1 MKSGSSAAIH
11 STGQVER
18 CFAVSS
24 SSQRSR
30 PARIGTS
37 LSVRRTTK
45 TFSTSDSPSTAW
57 STVALSGMR
66 LPPRS
71 PSLAVSTTLQPASRM
86 RSRSDSAEKPAK
98 TTEWTAPMRAQA
110 SML

>member
-18 CFAVSS
+18 CREVSS
-24 SSQRSR
+24 SSHRSR
-30 PARIGTS
+30 PSSMGTS

-45 TFSTSDSPSTAW
+45 TFSTRDRPSTAL
-57 STVALSGMR
+57 STVAFRGMR
-66 LPPRS
+66 LPPRR
-71 PSLAVSTTLQPASRM
+71 PSLAVKTTLQPASRM

-98 TTEWTAPMRAQA
+98 TTEWTAPIRAQA

>member
-1 MKSGSSAAIH
+1 M
-11 STGQVER
+11 
-18 CFAVSS
+18 
-24 SSQRSR
+24 
-30 PARIGTS
+30 
-37 LSVRRTTK
+37 RRTTK

-66 LPPRS
+66 LPPRI
-71 PSLAVSTTLQPASRM
+71 PSLAVNTTLQPASRM

-110 SML
+110 SMV